1 MGVDSFA
8 AMTALLLAEPE
19 AAMRGFLERQLS
31 SDGFDVLAFSN
42 PDDLPFAADPD
53 VLVLG
58 DPAALDRCVVRGCPV
73 IVLGSADPETR
84 LRALE
89 QCDDY
94 LSRPFVYE
102 ELVARIRALLRR
114 RPPRSE
120 VVMLGE
126 LVIRPAARRVIAC
139 GSDVVLS
146 AKEYALLLK
155 LASDPDRVFTHGQ
168 LLRDVWG
175 YRNYVA
181 TRTLES
187 HASRVRCKLA
197 AAGLDGWVVNV
208 WGVGYKLRP
217 TV

>member
-1 MGVDSFA
+1 
-8 AMTALLLAEPE
+8 MTALLLAEPE
-19 AAMRGFLERQLS
+19 ASMRGFLERQLS
-31 SDGFDVLAFSN
+31 SDGFDVLAFSSL
-42 PDDLPFAADPD
+42 DELPRAADPD

-58 DPAALDRCVVRGCPV
+58 DPDALDRCLITGCPV
-73 IVLGSADPETR
+73 IVLGSPDAKTR

-114 RPPRSE
+114 RPLRID
-120 VVMLGE
+120 VIDLGE
-126 LVIRPAARRVIAC
+126 LVVDRPARRVIVA
-139 GSDVVLS
+139 GVDVVLS
-146 AKEYALLLK
+146 AKEYALLVA
-155 LASDPDRVFTHGQ
+155 LASDPGRVFTREH

-175 YRNYVA
+175 YRSYVP

-197 AAGLDGWVVNV
+197 AAGLPGWVVNV

-217 TV
+217 TA